1 MATNELLAY
10 FEKCR
15 QQGIPDPVIKEALI
29 KAGWQVTIVEETW
42 KTLNGQNDNSQT
54 SPPPISP
61 INLTQEEKTPLVP
74 LSQNDYLPHSQIQIP
89 RTQEEIYKKAGI
101 PVTYVGHPL
110 AEKLKPRQ
118 NFKPNKQVLLMPGSR
133 ESEIK
138 ALLPELVSTV
148 ILMRKSDPQ
157 IQFSLSLANG
167 HLKSWVE
174 NKIFGLDIDLS
185 VGDAHNK
192 IRTSDLVIV
201 ASGTATLEVALLAVP
216 MIVIYKLS
224 AVSYQIVRHLLN
236 TKFISLPNAIL
247 GKEVVPE
254 LIQEKVNGQNI
265 ANLAMNFVMSDNA
278 KIVSELEQIHELLNQ
293 NSSVKSAE
301 AVMEF
306 LHG

>member
-1 MATNELLAY
+1 
-10 FEKCR
+10 
-15 QQGIPDPVIKEALI
+15 
-29 KAGWQVTIVEETW
+29 
-42 KTLNGQNDNSQT
+42 
-54 SPPPISP
+54 
-61 INLTQEEKTPLVP
+61 
-74 LSQNDYLPHSQIQIP
+74 
-89 RTQEEIYKKAGI
+89 
-101 PVTYVGHPL
+101 
-110 AEKLKPRQ
+110 
-118 NFKPNKQVLLMPGSR
+118 MPGSR

-138 ALLPELVSTV
+138 TLLPELVSTV
-148 ILMRKSDPQ
+148 KLMSKCDSQ
-157 IQFSLSLANG
+157 IKFSLSLAND

-174 NKIFGLDIDLS
+174 SEIRGLDIDLS
-185 VGDAHNK
+185 VGDAHDK

-254 LIQEKVNGQNI
+254 LIQEKVTGQNI
-265 ANLAMNFVMSDNA
+265 ANLAMNFVMSDNT

>member
-1 MATNELLAY
+1 M
-10 FEKCR
+10 
-15 QQGIPDPVIKEALI
+15 
-29 KAGWQVTIVEETW
+29 
-42 KTLNGQNDNSQT
+42 
-54 SPPPISP
+54 
-61 INLTQEEKTPLVP
+61 
-74 LSQNDYLPHSQIQIP
+74 
-89 RTQEEIYKKAGI
+89 
-101 PVTYVGHPL
+101 
-110 AEKLKPRQ
+110 
-118 NFKPNKQVLLMPGSR
+118 
-133 ESEIK
+133 
-138 ALLPELVSTV
+138 
-148 ILMRKSDPQ
+148 
-157 IQFSLSLANG
+157 
-167 HLKSWVE
+167 
-174 NKIFGLDIDLS
+174 
-185 VGDAHNK
+185 
-192 IRTSDLVIV
+192 
-201 ASGTATLEVALLAVP
+201 ALLAVP